1 VNSRA
6 QIPVAVFL
14 TAFEPG
20 GTERQMIE
28 LIRRLDPE
36 RYRVHVACFRR
47 AGAWM
52 PNAVERAASVV
63 EFPIRG
69 FSRPST
75 LLQWLRFARWCRRER
90 IALIQTCDFYANV
103 FGLPGAFAGG
113 VPVRIG
119 SRRELITDKS
129 PRQIALQ
136 RWAYRFATRVVANS
150 PAALQLL
157 EAEGVPASKLATIS
171 NGVDAEAWPARASG
185 DAITR
190 VITVANLRPEKNH
203 ETLIAAAAALASTH
217 PQLRFQIVGDGAR
230 RAALEHLA
238 ELRGVAHM
246 VEFLGHRE
254 DVPALL
260 AGADLF
266 VLPSRTEAFPNS
278 AIEAMAAGLPVV
290 CSAVGGLLDLVTP
303 GRTGLLVDP
312 SDPEAL
318 AAAIRSLAD
327 DPARARALGA
337 AARAEVRSRYSFD
350 RMVQAFEELYE
361 AGLRDTR
368 TQARVTNVPVSE
380 RKRVEGT
387 SI

>member
-1 VNSRA
+1 
-6 QIPVAVFL
+6 
-14 TAFEPG
+14 
-20 GTERQMIE
+20 
-28 LIRRLDPE
+28 
-36 RYRVHVACFRR
+36 
-47 AGAWM
+47 
-52 PNAVERAASVV
+52 
-63 EFPIRG
+63 
-69 FSRPST
+69 
-75 LLQWLRFARWCRRER
+75 
-90 IALIQTCDFYANV
+90 
-103 FGLPGAFAGG
+103 
-113 VPVRIG
+113 
-119 SRRELITDKS
+119 
-129 PRQIALQ
+129 
-136 RWAYRFATRVVANS
+136 
-150 PAALQLL
+150 
-157 EAEGVPASKLATIS
+157 
-171 NGVDAEAWPARASG
+171 
-185 DAITR
+185 
-190 VITVANLRPEKNH
+190 
-203 ETLIAAAAALASTH
+203 
-217 PQLRFQIVGDGAR
+217 
-230 RAALEHLA
+230 
-238 ELRGVAHM
+238 M

>member
-1 VNSRA
+1 
-6 QIPVAVFL
+6 
-14 TAFEPG
+14 
-20 GTERQMIE
+20 
-28 LIRRLDPE
+28 
-36 RYRVHVACFRR
+36 
-47 AGAWM
+47 
-52 PNAVERAASVV
+52 
-63 EFPIRG
+63 
-69 FSRPST
+69 
-75 LLQWLRFARWCRRER
+75 
-90 IALIQTCDFYANV
+90 
-103 FGLPGAFAGG
+103 
-113 VPVRIG
+113 
-119 SRRELITDKS
+119 
-129 PRQIALQ
+129 
-136 RWAYRFATRVVANS
+136 
-150 PAALQLL
+150 
-157 EAEGVPASKLATIS
+157 
-171 NGVDAEAWPARASG
+171 
-185 DAITR
+185 